1 MEKFVQTVFAHTIGR
16 ADFIGGVV
24 RCELNTLIPGD
35 DTSERPQSV
44 ATHALVMPVDGF
56 LRAFATLEELVRQLT
71 AAEVI
76 HPQPGE
82 TTAGG
87 SKKKEAEPDGAMAPP
102 TSPNFM

>member
-1 MEKFVQTVFAHTIGR
+1 MEKSVKTVFAHTIGR

-35 DTSERPQSV
+35 EASERPRSV
-44 ATHALVMPVDGF
+44 ATHALVMPMDGF

-76 HPQPGE
+76 HPQQGE

-87 SKKKEAEPDGAMAPP
+87 SKQKEAESDEAMASP